1 MAAAACGMPIGYSS
15 ILLRQLI
22 VTSSSTDNNSQSS
35 GNWTV
40 SDINATNP
48 LEDYPNQTNNGTA
61 VLSPE
66 TLLMDMEMGSWISGI
81 HSAATPVG
89 CLISGPFSQRFGQRM
104 AILVSI
110 VPFVLS
116 WIVMATSH
124 AHWMLLLA
132 RICGGMAVGF
142 LGAPIQIYIAE
153 ISEPHLR
160 GMLIGSPYFAYSLG
174 ILFVFMLGWSFHWR
188 IVAWLSII
196 LPCLT
201 WLALLL
207 AKESP
212 VWLVRNRR
220 PEEAFRSLCWLR
232 DTDRMA
238 REEVNELIEAFE
250 REEEKRRGQTG
261 GSNFWRTCTEIH
273 VLKPLLMVLL
283 FFTFQ
288 NLSGTLL
295 IVFYAVQ
302 IIQEFTGDAKSGI
315 DGLTAAVYSAAFRLL
330 STLVYCVLLRVV
342 NRRTIVNWAGT
353 LTTISA
359 FLLALLVIY
368 KHHLEAI
375 SVLYISGGL
384 LVFYLLGST
393 GLFVMSGVTMGELL
407 PASVRSSGSAYILL
421 YNNVTL
427 FVMVK
432 LCPGVIQEISI
443 SGLFFIF
450 AIGGM
455 LATLIMFFMMPEAKD
470 KKLTE
475 IEEYFRGSN
484 WLWIG
489 RRTSD

>member
-1 MAAAACGMPIGYSS
+1 
-15 ILLRQLI
+15 
-22 VTSSSTDNNSQSS
+22 
-35 GNWTV
+35 
-40 SDINATNP
+40 
-48 LEDYPNQTNNGTA
+48 
-61 VLSPE
+61 
-66 TLLMDMEMGSWISGI
+66 MDMKMGSWITGI

-89 CLISGPFSQRFGQRM
+89 CFISGPFSQRFGQRK

-116 WIVMATSH
+116 WIVMATSQ
-124 AHWMLLLA
+124 AHWVLLLA

-174 ILFVFMLGWSFHWR
+174 ILFVFLLGWSFSWR

-196 LPCLT
+196 LPFIS

-220 PEEAFRSLCWLR
+220 PEEAFLSLCWLR
-232 DTDRMA
+232 DTDRVA
-238 REEVNELIEAFE
+238 REEVNELMEAFE
-250 REEEKRRGQTG
+250 REEEKKRQQTG
-261 GSNFWRTCTEIH
+261 GTNFWRTCTEIH
-273 VLKPLLMVLL
+273 VLKPLMIVLL

-302 IIQEFTGDAKSGI
+302 IIQEFTGDAQTGI

-342 NRRTIVNWAGT
+342 RRRTIVNWAGS
-353 LTTISA
+353 LTSISA
-359 FLLALLVIY
+359 FLLALLVIF
-368 KHHLEAI
+368 KHYFEATE
-375 SVLYISGGL
+375 VLYISGGL

-393 GLFVMSGVTMGELL
+393 GLFVMSGVVMGELL

-432 LCPGVIQEISI
+432 MCPSVLREIHV
-443 SGLFFIF
+443 SGLFLIF
-450 AIGGM
+450 AFGGL
-455 LATLIMFFMMPEAKD
+455 LATLIMFLMMPEAKE
-470 KKLTE
+470 KKLNE

-484 WLWIG
+484 WLWTN
-489 RRTSD
+489 RKRD